1 MSIELENSFDV
12 PVPPAQAW
20 DVLLDVTR
28 VAPCMPGATVDE
40 VDGDVVTGK
49 IKIKVGPITM
59 TYSGKA
65 TFTEKDPQAR
75 SVVVRASGKET
86 RGAGTASATVHARLD
101 ESGEATRVVVQT
113 SLNVTG
119 RPAQFGR
126 GVMSEV
132 AGRLIDKFSANLA
145 DQLASGEQPATGE
158 QPVTSEQ
165 PGAGSGSD
173 SRLAIPIQEL
183 NLSTRAAHTLESE
196 GITTVGG
203 LVARSGDELL
213 AIHNLGEKSVGEIE
227 ERLRDLGLALRE
239 APSPSAAASNGN
251 GTTGG
256 HTSGGV
262 TWDPGASQSAGL
274 SSTVTT
280 GTPAE
285 PPRPAAGLPREDTDE
300 GDDALNLLDVAAGPI
315 LKRLLPAAAVA
326 AVVLWVG
333 LRLRRRAR

>member
-20 DVLLDVTR
+20 DVLLDVAR

-75 SVVVRASGKET
+75 SVVVQAAGKET

-113 SLNVTG
+113 SLNITG

-145 DQLASGEQPATGE
+145 DQLASGEQQAPGE
-158 QPVTSEQ
+158 QPG
-165 PGAGSGSD
+165 PGSGSD

-183 NLSTRAAHTLESE
+183 NLSTRAAHTLEGE
-196 GITTVGG
+196 GITTIGE

-239 APSPSAAASNGN
+239 APSPSAAASNG
-251 GTTGG
+251 
-256 HTSGGV
+256 HAQ
-262 TWDPGASQSAGL
+262 PASTAS
-274 SSTVTT
+274 
-280 GTPAE
+280 PAE
-285 PPRPAAGLPREDTDE
+285 APRPAAGLPREDTDE
-300 GDDALNLLDVAAGPI
+300 DDDALNLLDVAAGPI
-315 LKRLLPAAAVA
+315 LKRALPAAAVA

-333 LRLRRRAR
+333 LRLRRRGR